1 MFKWQ
6 ICRFSHISG
15 KVNNSYKL
23 HSHQFSWKLI
33 FLSLFPPEF
42 FALSKIYHFW
52 SDTKNIFIS
61 AKREKAFAIWWKTSL
76 GNCSI
81 FLLSSKGTQNVLCFW
96 GVSCDV
102 QEPKLWQLHLKLKQI
117 IYICHYFC
125 SGLFSLAIY
134 VRKIFCWKQTIHL
147 QSITAIK
154 SVIDRIIWPVSKV
167 NWPQNQTLVW
177 CTLCY

>member
-1 MFKWQ
+1 MNDVTMFTAPYVQHSYTTIYNIQYTTFIPTSDMSKWQ

-33 FLSLFPPEF
+33 FLAFSPGF

-81 FLLSSKGTQNVLCFW
+81 FLLSSEETQNILCFW
-96 GVSCDV
+96 VFRAMFKNPNYDNSIWNWN
-102 QEPKLWQLHLKLKQI
+102 KLYTFVITFIQV
-117 IYICHYFC
+117 C
-125 SGLFSLAIY
+125 S
-134 VRKIFCWKQTIHL
+134 V
-147 QSITAIK
+147 
-154 SVIDRIIWPVSKV
+154 
-167 NWPQNQTLVW
+167 
-177 CTLCY
+177 

>member
-1 MFKWQ
+1 MNDVTMFTAPYVQHSYTTISIYNIQYTTFIPTSDVFKWQ

-33 FLSLFPPEF
+33 FLAFSSGF

-81 FLLSSKGTQNVLCFW
+81 FLLSSEAVKGHKIFCVFGC
-96 GVSCDV
+96 VSCDV
-102 QEPKLWQLHLKLKQI
+102 QEPKLWQLHLKLK
-117 IYICHYFC
+117 
-125 SGLFSLAIY
+125 
-134 VRKIFCWKQTIHL
+134 
-147 QSITAIK
+147 
-154 SVIDRIIWPVSKV
+154 
-167 NWPQNQTLVW
+167 
-177 CTLCY
+177 